1 MSSLWYRCL
10 VFYICDAGYVIAN
23 SIARWTFGLGKADR
37 GQSLLFHE
45 FIQSWVGYEL
55 VKILVVF
62 RLQPT
67 RWTHR
72 YQKHEK
78 TYNPASTFTWIMS
91 NMLDKNVGCK
101 FFEEMNQDLLHQV
114 NLTTEEISTVENK
127 EKPSDSNSRND
138 EDPPPKKNQNQVFYL
153 CTKLIKKTVAMTVK
167 IL

>member
-1 MSSLWYRCL
+1 
-10 VFYICDAGYVIAN
+10 
-23 SIARWTFGLGKADR
+23 
-37 GQSLLFHE
+37 
-45 FIQSWVGYEL
+45 
-55 VKILVVF
+55 
-62 RLQPT
+62 
-67 RWTHR
+67 
-72 YQKHEK
+72 
-78 TYNPASTFTWIMS
+78 
-91 NMLDKNVGCK
+91 MLDKNVGCK